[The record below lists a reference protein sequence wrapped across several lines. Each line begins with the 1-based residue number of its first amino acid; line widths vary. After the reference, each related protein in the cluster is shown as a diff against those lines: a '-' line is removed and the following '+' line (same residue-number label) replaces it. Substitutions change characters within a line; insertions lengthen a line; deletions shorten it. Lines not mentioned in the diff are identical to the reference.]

1 MSWTSHAVTDYEGD
15 VGELQDLG
23 TYSLD
28 AEDLPRRS
36 SRDPPLPF
44 LVELQVGPL
53 ERACRLTDSVAPPQS
68 TKGYVAT
75 SLQVASLSDVASEAG
90 TTAGTASPPPE
101 RPGSPHLAW
110 TAGAGLQHQQ
120 VGSSGKVF
128 LWLWSRPA
136 LTWQQLGTMVAVVV
150 PAPVASVAYCLFD
163 QERTLNQ
170 APDLAAPADLSMG
183 LFMSVGIFLLGV
195 AFCVFIAG
203 VQDLCFHGS
212 RALRIVWVGLLGY
225 TVIIVGGNLIMVA
238 AGSPQGRVKQA
249 NTVGPIVLAVL
260 YGLGMVTYA
269 SRRHKRGLMPVPPA
283 VVVPGTGEPAPD
295 EAQYGRF
302 GPWKLHRTLRALAWM
317 FILGPLLFFYEGCFD
332 VVIKASEGQAWQMVP
347 VFTRILTGFVV
358 ELVYYFVSLGSPA
371 MFYWFYAY
379 YVAARHIFAAIHV
392 VLIRSTS
399 VFVVQELAALA
410 PVVWLYL
417 AIRFRV
423 PLEKRYQG
431 LPRRL
436 QALVKMDF
444 SPGHLVSILAL
455 HVLSQLM
462 GALLT
467 SGLHLPFYRLPP
479 LTLVFMHVTTLRAVV
494 VLLVV
499 HWAVRRATGL
509 SVLQGCRDA
518 LSREAL
524 YFGSMLLFLEI
535 QAVLLLTVVSGFEA
549 WSS

>member
-1 MSWTSHAVTDYEGD
+1 MV
-15 VGELQDLG
+15 
-23 TYSLD
+23 
-28 AEDLPRRS
+28 
-36 SRDPPLPF
+36 
-44 LVELQVGPL
+44 
-53 ERACRLTDSVAPPQS
+53 CI
-68 TKGYVAT
+68 
-75 SLQVASLSDVASEAG
+75 
-90 TTAGTASPPPE
+90 
-101 RPGSPHLAW
+101 
-110 TAGAGLQHQQ
+110 AGAGLHHQQ
-120 VGSSGKVF
+120 VGSSGKIF
-128 LWLWSRPA
+128 LYLWSRPA
-136 LTWQQLGTMVAVVV
+136 LTWRQLGPMVAAVVI
-150 PAPVASVAYCLFD
+150 PLVASVAFAQLSAHEYLRSFD
-163 QERTLNQ
+163 
-170 APDLAAPADLSMG
+170 PDLTATPDPIKLAAPVEFSTG
-183 LFMSVGIFLLGV
+183 LFHCLEMVLLGV
-195 AFCVFIAG
+195 AFLGFVAGNQEICFQGSHSLGSACVGF
-203 VQDLCFHGS
+203 L
-212 RALRIVWVGLLGY
+212 GLMA
-225 TVIIVGGNLIMVA
+225 IIVGGNMVMLA
-238 AGSPQGRVKQA
+238 AEVSLGRVKQA
-249 NTVGPIVLAVL
+249 NTIGPIVLAVV
-260 YGLGMVTYA
+260 YGLGMVA
-269 SRRHKRGLMPVPPA
+269 HNVWRHQRGLLPAPPA
-283 VVVPGTGEPAPD
+283 VVVPETGKPAPA

-423 PLEKRYQG
+423 LLEKGHGG

-436 QALVKMDF
+436 QALMNMDF
-444 SPGHLVSILAL
+444 APEHLVSVLVL

-467 SGLHLPFYRLPP
+467 SALHVPFYFLPP

-509 SVLQGCRDA
+509 SVLQGCRDV
-518 LSREAL
+518 LSRETL
-524 YFGSMLLFLEI
+524 WLGSMVLFIEI
-535 QAVLLLTVVSGFEA
+535 QAILTLSVLSG
-549 WSS
+549 WQGGGGWQN